1 MDAEAT
7 FLSPI
12 KAAQHET
19 VHLATSPHE
28 ILQAQALRYQVF
40 AEEMGAVLHGEEG
53 YDRDHYD
60 QFCHHL
66 LVKDRETQQVIGCT
80 RILTSDQVEQAGGFY
95 SESEFDLTPIFALPG
110 RFMEIGRTCIHS
122 DYRNSHVLGLLWS
135 GLAQFMVMGNFNY
148 LMGCASIPMSAGYE
162 HSSLD
167 RLQARYTVAK
177 HLHVQPRYP
186 LQARPASLLADEE
199 EVVIPALLKAYLRL
213 GAQICGAPCW
223 DADFKVADLFILLD
237 MANLQR
243 RYARHFVE
251 RVPSKSTQQA
261 VFA

>member
-1 MDAEAT
+1 MDADAT
-7 FLSPI
+7 LLSPV
-12 KAAQHET
+12 KTAHNET
-19 VHLATSPHE
+19 VHLATSPQE
-28 ILQAQALRYQVF
+28 IRQAQALRYQVF

-53 YDRDHYD
+53 YDVDHYD

-66 LVKDRETQQVIGCT
+66 LVKDRETQQIIGCT
-80 RILTSDQVEQAGGFY
+80 RILTSDQVGQAGGFY
-95 SESEFDLTPIFALPG
+95 SESEFDLTPIFTLPG
-110 RFMEIGRTCIHS
+110 RFMEIGRTCIHP

-167 RLQARYTVAK
+167 RLQSRYAVAT
-177 HLHVQPRYP
+177 HLQVQPRYP
-186 LQARPASLLADEE
+186 LQARPESVSVNEE
-199 EVVIPALLKAYLRL
+199 DVVIPALLKAYLRL

-251 RVPSKSTQQA
+251 RVQPKPAQHM